1 MLHRTTSLVATLA
14 ILASSHIAAH
24 ATCPSARDLRRAGR
38 AVEAEAAARACMV
51 ADAEDVEAWDELSR
65 AVGYQQRFDEALHWA
80 ERSLERYPADADI
93 ATWRVRL
100 LAWSGRLPA
109 AREAYAALVARVPGV
124 RDDPE
129 TAMLE
134 VDLAFWSRDWPAATD
149 GFTAYLARFPDDAEA
164 LRKRGLAWSERGDV
178 DRAVSDLERSCS
190 LGGQASCV
198 VAEDVQ
204 RRGARFSV
212 RFEPGFISEA
222 HADLV
227 TTRLEAQVRVVD
239 ELRIGLAGELRLRH
253 QGEELT
259 QDSVSTFLAS
269 WRTGAFS
276 VEGAVGFGPGADFS
290 PRLSAWIEPS
300 LEVARDLVWAR
311 LRVWRLSFA
320 AGGAALLSPA
330 VGVELGPVHAEVR
343 YFLAFPDEGAGPTH
357 SGVLQLAW
365 EAAAGLAFALGG
377 GGGNA
382 MDSLSDPT
390 AEGGAHWLVLA
401 GVTWE
406 PAWRHEVGLR
416 WVMRREV
423 AGARAADRHEV
434 AASWR
439 VLF

>member
-1 MLHRTTSLVATLA
+1 
-14 ILASSHIAAH
+14 
-24 ATCPSARDLRRAGR
+24 
-38 AVEAEAAARACMV
+38 MV
-51 ADAEDVEAWDELSR
+51 ADAQDVEAWVELSR

-93 ATWRVRL
+93 AAWRVRL

-109 AREAYAALVARVPGV
+109 ARDAYAALVARTPTA

-134 VDLAFWSRDWPAATD
+134 VDLAFWGRDWRAATD
-149 GFTAYLARFPDDAEA
+149 GFTAYLSRFPDDAEA
-164 LRKRGLAWSERGDV
+164 LRKRGLAWSERGEV
-178 DRAVSDLERSCS
+178 DRAVTDLERSCS

-212 RFEPGFISEA
+212 RLEPGFISEA
-222 HADLV
+222 RADLV
-227 TTRLEAQVRVVD
+227 TTRLEAQVRVVG
-239 ELRIGLAGELRLRH
+239 ELRLGLAGELRLRR
-253 QGEELT
+253 QGEELL

-269 WRTGAFS
+269 WRAAGFS
-276 VEGAVGFGPGADFS
+276 IEGAVGFGPDADFS

-300 LEVARDLVWAR
+300 LEVVRDLVWAR

-320 AGGAALLSPA
+320 DAGAALLSPA
-330 VGVELGPVHAEVR
+330 LGIELGPVHAEAR
-343 YFLAFPDEGAGPTH
+343 YFLAFPDEGPSPTH
-357 SGVLQLAW
+357 SGVLQLTW
-365 EAAAGLAFALGG
+365 EAVAGLAFALGG
-377 GGGNA
+377 GGGDA
-382 MDSLSDPT
+382 MDSLSAPT
-390 AEGGAHWLVLA
+390 VDGGAHWLVLA

-423 AGARAADRHEV
+423 AGTRAADRHELAV
-434 AASWR
+434 SWR